1 MNTKPYEG
9 GNIMKFKKIIVWM
22 LMLAMI
28 LNLPTSTLAATSPV
42 APCKNHVWGEWDPIE
57 DPTCTTTGKQIR
69 YCQVCFTE
77 QIGTIPKLPH
87 SWDGWTVTKEP
98 TCTSTGSRFHTCTV
112 CGTRETETMDKAPH
126 KYGKWVDIIPATCS
140 SKGSHYRICDIC
152 GYQQTLDS
160 DPLPHTWSEWVTT
173 KNANCTERGEEERT
187 CQVCGTTEKR
197 TTKVNGTIHEW
208 GEWVVRMEPDCEKG
222 GYRSHGCTKCNKWE
236 SEKTPPL
243 GHDWGEWT
251 ILTPASKNAPG
262 LREHKC
268 TRCGK
273 TEKESYEYVG
283 EPGLQLIC
291 LGISPTGAQDGYE
304 YVFEA
309 DMVLE
314 NTGDL
319 PLEFSL
325 DSYTTSGTEVLT
337 DAFAGSVSTT
347 GTLNP
352 GETLPFT
359 YLIRTNDDSPD
370 SAGNTIERYLYAGGR
385 SPETGKRTSATA
397 PLLLRKPQ
405 KNGLMLDLLNV
416 RRSGEGKDEEI
427 IFDLSVTNL
436 TTAWSLIDISASSEH
451 GELPDGEGFI
461 GLPEEGL
468 LVHYQESASFSYRAM
483 AGQADLDASAG
494 MPFIDVSR
502 WISAKDAFGHAA
514 NIQVSAH
521 IDVQDTADAHLE
533 GTLDVQGREIL
544 SQQDPV
550 SFPAVFTLRNTGKT
564 EITNPVVSG
573 CLATSVGNILHL
585 YTLTPVDGVSSLKP
599 QESASFEMNLDITA
613 EDEALAAAVQ
623 NSSGFS
629 GLRFLC
635 WGEYGYDTGD
645 GPASGESNL
654 WKQDI
659 AVGELNADDPRE
671 TYILPVL
678 TASYE
683 DRVYHPGETVSFD
696 LTVTNVNPTDTINGI
711 RFEWYPYMDNGDT
724 AETPLEIDR
733 SDLTLLPG
741 ESCTLENAFSRTI
754 TKEDALR
761 GYTVMEFIAWCHSS
775 THDWWSN
782 CGWHGLVRTEPG
794 KEKGIG
800 LKIKLAPST
809 VYSKGRI
816 EWKPVDSPD
825 TDPTGFLG
833 LKNTTPSGN
842 TAVSDAALYNGDE
855 WMPSPAQGGSDVEFP
870 ACIIVTNTTDQPVT
884 ISIDSDHPDDQLE
897 VTGSQIIPGNG
908 VISVDYWIHATPEEI
923 ADGELDRTVTVST
936 DSGVTV
942 SDTITAAVYD
952 GNLLPSSEEEVPDIV
967 LICTGIELI
976 GESSYNQ
983 YVAHMIVR
991 SLCNMTLSLEAD
1003 FFDDTFHSTPDA
1015 LLGWYESDK
1024 RESLEPYGDIS
1035 FDYSI
1040 VENEP
1045 DKIEGFVRRTLR
1057 VTGKS
1062 IDTGAAA
1069 TSSFPF
1075 VFPSSHGEMLDLSCL
1090 GYHRLNGPE
1099 QIIVADLRLTNH
1111 SEETLKGVRISS
1123 TDRTGYAAAG
1133 DHLIGV
1139 SEGASYS
1146 LDAGKS
1152 MDFRAEIHPTDYDFS
1167 YSNAFRT
1174 VTATC
1179 DAAPV
1184 TDFVELQYALQTDQF
1199 ENVLLHLDGEMLTP
1213 DTLEIEESF
1222 NAYLKARN
1230 LGNIDL
1236 ENVLVSCTAQ
1246 GPDGQA
1252 YFMKTY
1258 GTADGTITSPGKD
1271 MEVTPVIPIS
1281 YSMIV
1286 QAAAA
1291 NCLKNNEPSTVTF
1304 TFTASGT
1311 ARREDIVLPVSS
1323 NPVSFTVHLQY
1334 GSDTES
1340 IQVRDDLS
1348 MPGQNPK
1355 AGEKLFIPLIIENTG
1370 DSKLQGFK
1378 LLVNQLHG
1386 QTFLYKGTLLDKKY
1400 TYLKPGETLPCLFEY
1415 TVTDEDMKKGSVT
1428 FSFTASA
1435 VGDISGVPVISK
1447 YECSKSLVPEP
1458 AGGLVLEKSV
1468 TNTPPE
1474 GQTAFRLGNEI
1485 HYLIKVTNNTGED
1498 LEEVRVYDD
1507 VTGYEHP
1514 VCIGFISLMAGETR
1528 NIPFN
1533 RVVCPLDVQQLQV
1546 ENQVYATYHLSGDPN
1561 PHTDYSDYV
1570 VTPVEKTPVT
1580 RGVVSVFKEV
1590 SNHPLDPKGYALN
1603 EQIDYDITVHNGHVE
1618 DVEIDVWDHVWG
1630 TEAPELVAS
1639 VTLAPGETRSFSH
1652 AYIVREVDLPPTPD
1666 LIGKVINEACVGVL
1680 IYDGRGEVIDGYT
1693 AWAEPVEAPTIRTA
1707 TPEKKDPPET
1717 PAVTPKAQTGGGESC
1732 RRVLTGHGS
1741 VGSEYD
1747 LLFCTKHSML
1757 ETVTRKLPVSEAID
1771 AWKDA
1776 VNSGYDALAE
1786 KAGAETAALIHID
1799 QLLFF
1804 QQLDAYQSML
1814 TEVFGEEKAGETILQ
1829 HLRERSND
1837 LCYALHHAPA
1847 ERPDSILRTGIPVL
1861 AAKGERAEACGR
1873 TIEPIAGGYHVTQT
1887 VCRTH
1892 DFITSRLGLRLT
1904 DASMEEKT
1912 AAFEDAGKLWM
1923 SLLMKESNTLYAGLT
1938 DEGKSA
1944 MSASLNLFQGW
1955 LTARRN
1961 VLLALYPDDASVAA
1975 QLFSNTVRS
1984 YVLDLEVLMK

>member
-1 MNTKPYEG
+1 
-9 GNIMKFKKIIVWM
+9 
-22 LMLAMI
+22 
-28 LNLPTSTLAATSPV
+28 
-42 APCKNHVWGEWDPIE
+42 
-57 DPTCTTTGKQIR
+57 
-69 YCQVCFTE
+69 
-77 QIGTIPKLPH
+77 
-87 SWDGWTVTKEP
+87 
-98 TCTSTGSRFHTCTV
+98 
-112 CGTRETETMDKAPH
+112 
-126 KYGKWVDIIPATCS
+126 
-140 SKGSHYRICDIC
+140 
-152 GYQQTLDS
+152 
-160 DPLPHTWSEWVTT
+160 
-173 KNANCTERGEEERT
+173 
-187 CQVCGTTEKR
+187 
-197 TTKVNGTIHEW
+197 
-208 GEWVVRMEPDCEKG
+208 
-222 GYRSHGCTKCNKWE
+222 
-236 SEKTPPL
+236 
-243 GHDWGEWT
+243 
-251 ILTPASKNAPG
+251 
-262 LREHKC
+262 
-268 TRCGK
+268 
-273 TEKESYEYVG
+273 
-283 EPGLQLIC
+283 
-291 LGISPTGAQDGYE
+291 
-304 YVFEA
+304 
-309 DMVLE
+309 
-314 NTGDL
+314 
-319 PLEFSL
+319 
-325 DSYTTSGTEVLT
+325 
-337 DAFAGSVSTT
+337 
-347 GTLNP
+347 
-352 GETLPFT
+352 
-359 YLIRTNDDSPD
+359 
-370 SAGNTIERYLYAGGR
+370 
-385 SPETGKRTSATA
+385 
-397 PLLLRKPQ
+397 
-405 KNGLMLDLLNV
+405 MLDLLNV

-468 LVHYQESASFSYRAM
+468 LVHYLESATFSYRAM
-483 AGQADLDASAG
+483 AGEADLDASAG

-521 IDVQDTADAHLE
+521 IDVQDSADAHLE
-533 GTLDVQGREIL
+533 GTLDVQGREML

-550 SFPAVFTLRNTGKT
+550 SFPALFTLRNTGKT
-564 EITNPVVSG
+564 EITDPVVKGSLVTNSG
-573 CLATSVGNILHL
+573 KVLHS
-585 YTLTPVDGVSSLKP
+585 YTLTPAGGISSLKP

-613 EDEALAAAVQ
+613 EDEASAIDSQDQAGYFQLH
-623 NSSGFS
+623 
-629 GLRFLC
+629 LLC
-635 WGEYGYDTGD
+635 WAEYGYAASD

-741 ESCTLENAFSRTI
+741 ESYTLKNAFSRTI

-794 KEKGIG
+794 EEKGIG

-825 TDPTGFLG
+825 TDTTSFLG

-842 TAVSDAALYNGDE
+842 TAVSNAAVYNGDE

-870 ACIIVTNTTDQPVT
+870 AYIIVTNTTDQPVA

-897 VTGSQIIPGNG
+897 VSGSQIIPGNG

-1252 YFMKTY
+1252 YFTKTY

-1271 MEVTPVIPIS
+1271 MEITPVIPIS

-1311 ARREDIVLPVSS
+1311 ARREDTVLPVSS

-1355 AGEKLFIPLIIENTG
+1355 AGEKLFVPLIIENTG

-1378 LLVNQLHG
+1378 LLVYQLHG

-1400 TYLKPGETLPCLFEY
+1400 TYLQPGETLPCLFEY
-1415 TVTDEDMKKGSVT
+1415 TVTEEDMKKGSVT

-1435 VGDISGVPVISK
+1435 VGDISGVPVVSK
-1447 YECSKSLVPEP
+1447 YECSRSRVPQP

-1474 GQTAFRLGNEI
+1474 GHGAFRLSDTIQFNVA
-1485 HYLIKVTNNTGED
+1485 VTNNTGMD
-1498 LEEVRVYDD
+1498 LHNVEIYDD
-1507 VTGYEHP
+1507 ITGYSTM
-1514 VCIGFISLMAGETR
+1514 VYLYTIDLAAGATV
-1528 NIPFN
+1528 NLPFTH
-1533 RVVCPLDVQQLQV
+1533 VVGPFDVGQKQV
-1546 ENQVYATYHLSGDPN
+1546 ENTVHAYYTLSSPQMLSASSN
-1561 PHTDYSDYV
+1561 TV
-1570 VTPVEKTPVT
+1570 VTPVEETPET
-1580 RGVVSVFKEV
+1580 RDVVSIFKEV
-1590 SNHPLDPKGYALN
+1590 SNHSLDPKGYALN
-1603 EQIDYDITVHNGHVE
+1603 EQIDYSITVHNGHLE
-1618 DVEIDVWDHVWG
+1618 DVEIDVWDDVWG
-1630 TEAPELVAS
+1630 TEAPELVAT
-1639 VTLAPGETRSFSH
+1639 VTLAPGETQSFSH

-1680 IYDGRGEVIDGYT
+1680 IYDGRGEVINGYT

-1757 ETVTRKLPVSEAID
+1757 ETVTRKLPASEAID

-1814 TEVFGEEKAGETILQ
+1814 TQAFGEEKAGEITLQ
-1829 HLRERSND
+1829 HLWERSND

-1847 ERPDSILRTGIPVL
+1847 ERPDSILRNGIPVL
-1861 AAKGERAEACGR
+1861 SAKGEHAEACGR

-1892 DFITSRLGLRLT
+1892 VFITSRLGLRLT

-1944 MSASLNLFQGW
+1944 MSASLSLFQNW

-1961 VLLALYPDDASVAA
+1961 VLLALYPGNPSVAA
-1975 QLFSNTVRS
+1975 ELFSNTVRS
-1984 YVLDLEVLMK
+1984 YVLDLEGLIK